1 MQCLKCG
8 KESRREFCR
17 ECKEKKHNASA
28 ILSQNRSKLIK
39 LLHWDWLSPE
49 WFEKFILYT
58 NNILAYWKIYMEYK
72 SMKRDKVFKW
82 ILRGVYAI
90 WWLIMIW
97 SIASLVIIYI

>member
-8 KESRREFCR
+8 KESKREFCR

-28 ILSQNRSKLIK
+28 ILSQNRSKLIR
-39 LLHWDWLSPE
+39 LLYWDWLSPE

-58 NNILAYWKIYMEYK
+58 NNILKYGRIYMEYK
-72 SMKRDKVFKW
+72 GMKRDKIFKW
-82 ILRGVYAI
+82 IISGVYAI
-90 WWLIMIW
+90 WWLVMIW

>member
-8 KESRREFCR
+8 KESKWEFCR

-28 ILSQNRSKLIK
+28 ILSQNRSKLIR
-39 LLHWDWLSPE
+39 LLHGDWLSPE

-58 NNILAYWKIYMEYK
+58 NNILAYCRIYMEYK
-72 SMKRDKVFKW
+72 SVKRDKIFKW
-82 ILRGVYAI
+82 IINGIYAI
-90 WWLIMIW
+90 WWLVMIW

>member
-8 KESRREFCR
+8 KESKREFCR

-28 ILSQNRSKLIK
+28 ILSQNRSKLIR

-58 NNILAYWKIYMEYK
+58 NNILAYWRIYMEYK
-72 SMKRDKVFKW
+72 SVKRDKVFKR
-82 ILRGVYAI
+82 ILSGVYAV
-90 WWLIMIW
+90 WWLIMLW

>member
-8 KESRREFCR
+8 KESKWEFCR

-58 NNILAYWKIYMEYK
+58 NNILAYWRIYMEYK
-72 SMKRDKVFKW
+72 SVKRDKIFK
-82 ILRGVYAI
+82 G
-90 WWLIMIW
+90 
-97 SIASLVIIYI
+97 IINW

>member
-8 KESRREFCR
+8 KESKWEFCR
-17 ECKEKKHNASA
+17 QCKEKKHNASA

-58 NNILAYWKIYMEYK
+58 NNILAYWRIYMEYK
-72 SMKRDKVFKW
+72 SVKRDKIFKGIINW
-82 ILRGVYAI
+82 VWLLWGCILLH
-90 WWLIMIW
+90 WLI
-97 SIASLVIIYI
+97 SLVIIHL

>member
-8 KESRREFCR
+8 KESKREFCR

-39 LLHWDWLSPE
+39 LLHKDWLSPE

-58 NNILAYWKIYMEYK
+58 NNIIYQWRIYMEYK
-72 SMKRDKVFKW
+72 SMKRDKIFKW
-82 ILRGVYAI
+82 IINGVYVV
-90 WWLIMIW
+90 WWLVMLW

>member
-8 KESRREFCR
+8 KESKWEFCG
-17 ECKEKKHNASA
+17 ECKEKKRNASA

-58 NNILAYWKIYMEYK
+58 NNILAYWRIYMEYK
-72 SMKRDKVFKW
+72 SVKRDKIFRG
-82 ILRGVYAI
+82 ILKCGYVLWGCI
-90 WWLIMIW
+90 LMHGLI
-97 SIASLVIIYI
+97 SLVIIGL